1 MLIAGHEK
9 GQSWVRFLHSARL
22 TGNLL
27 TLGQIRHA
35 TIKTNDYYPL
45 IARAV
50 ERLDRS
56 TGEARRA
63 VYERARKAV
72 AELRSNQP
80 ALLDAEITEER
91 LALEEAIRKVEAEA
105 ARKSPTETRTEP
117 QSAPS
122 EGMPDGDNIQS
133 RDHGQPASPD
143 RDDRPP
149 ALPSRQA
156 PIFLPTASD
165 DRNNTDI
172 QAVAIGGAYG
182 ADHYHDDVPGSRWRG
197 SLLVV
202 MAVLALA
209 VLAGTFAYRAMFGGS
224 VFPAL
229 PPIIKAGTGPNN
241 IVRNNSDIRQSNSSQ
256 TSITSA
262 GSSEKLQP
270 MDIREAPKTVPRVI
284 STIPISSKPSAA
296 AVAPLAPAPAATAP
310 ALDPPV
316 ASALDP
322 PVAASVPPPAS
333 APVPVPASSEPKE
346 TAAVAPVAREPGAPS
361 PALAPPLLTAA
372 SVPPP
377 ASAPCQYRLPRSRR
391 RLRRSRRLR
400 ASRVRL
406 RPLLPR
412 RCSRQHLSRRPP
424 RLRCQYRLPR
434 SRRRLRR
441 SRRLRA
447 SRCSPLF
454 PPLLHLSRR
463 SAASTGEHLRLAR
476 SCPAVLRHRPAARLG
491 SVPVPASSE
500 PKETA
505 AVAPVAREP
514 GAPSPALA
522 PPLLTAASVPPPAS
536 APSEPKEIHRVIVG
550 PDGWGETDT
559 SSPPALADAQGDAA
573 PSPSSRSPMQ
583 ARSGTAVEVSSG
595 GAYAV
600 QVASQRSAAEARA
613 SFRALRAKFPNQ
625 LGGREPIVRRT
636 DLGAKG
642 IYYRAMV
649 GPFASMEKAAGMCR
663 TLKAAGCNCLVQR
676 N

>member
-9 GQSWVRFLHSARL
+9 GQGWVRFLHSARL
-22 TGNLL
+22 RGNLL

-50 ERLDRS
+50 ERLERS
-56 TGEARRA
+56 TGEDRRA

-72 AELRSNQP
+72 AELRSNQL
-80 ALLDAEITEER
+80 ALLDAEITLER
-91 LALEEAIRKVEAEA
+91 LALEEAIREVEAEA

-117 QSAPS
+117 RSAPS
-122 EGMPDGDNIQS
+122 EGMPDDDNIQS

-143 RDDRPP
+143 RDDRSP

-165 DRNNTDI
+165 DRHNTDI

-182 ADHYHDDVPGSRWRG
+182 ADHYHDDIPGSRWRG

-202 MAVLALA
+202 MAVLALT
-209 VLAGTFAYRAMFGGS
+209 VLAGTFAYRAIFGGS

-241 IVRNNSDIRQSNSSQ
+241 IVRNNSDIQQSNSSQ

-284 STIPISSKPSAA
+284 STIPISSKPTAA
-296 AVAPLAPAPAATAP
+296 LVAPLAPAPAATAP
-310 ALDPPV
+310 ALDPPIAASAASV
-316 ASALDP
+316 PPPASAPLPVPASSEPKETAAVVPVAHEPDAPSPAVAPPVLPAASVPSPASAPVPVPASSEPKETAAVVPVAREPGTPSPALVPPVLTAASIPPPASAPVPVPPSSELNETAAVAPAPTPAVAPPVLTAASIPPPASALVKVPASSEPKETAAVAPIAREPDAPSPAVAP
-322 PVAASVPPPAS
+322 PVLPAASVPPPAS

-346 TAAVAPVAREPGAPS
+346 
-361 PALAPPLLTAA
+361 
-372 SVPPP
+372 
-377 ASAPCQYRLPRSRR
+377 
-391 RLRRSRRLR
+391 
-400 ASRVRL
+400 
-406 RPLLPR
+406 
-412 RCSRQHLSRRPP
+412 
-424 RLRCQYRLPR
+424 
-434 SRRRLRR
+434 
-441 SRRLRA
+441 
-447 SRCSPLF
+447 
-454 PPLLHLSRR
+454 
-463 SAASTGEHLRLAR
+463 
-476 SCPAVLRHRPAARLG
+476 
-491 SVPVPASSE
+491 
-500 PKETA
+500 
-505 AVAPVAREP
+505 
-514 GAPSPALA
+514 
-522 PPLLTAASVPPPAS
+522 
-536 APSEPKEIHRVIVG
+536 IHRVIVG
-550 PDGWGETDT
+550 LDGWGEAGT

-573 PSPSSRSPMQ
+573 PSASSRSPMK

-595 GAYAV
+595 GVYAV

-625 LGGREPIVRRT
+625 LGGREPMVRRT
-636 DLGAKG
+636 NLGAKG

-663 TLKAAGCNCLVQR
+663 TLKAAGCNCLIQR

>member
-1 MLIAGHEK
+1 M
-9 GQSWVRFLHSARL
+9 
-22 TGNLL
+22 
-27 TLGQIRHA
+27 
-35 TIKTNDYYPL
+35 NDYYPL

-91 LALEEAIRKVEAEA
+91 LALEEAIRLVEAEA

-133 RDHGQPASPD
+133 RHHGQPASPD
-143 RDDRPP
+143 RDDRPL

-156 PIFLPTASD
+156 PIFLLTASD
-165 DRNNTDI
+165 DRHNTDI

-182 ADHYHDDVPGSRWRG
+182 ADHYHDDIPGSRWRG

-209 VLAGTFAYRAMFGGS
+209 VLAGTVAYRAMFGGS

-229 PPIIKAGTGPNN
+229 PPIIKAGTGLNN

-270 MDIREAPKTVPRVI
+270 MDIREALKAVPRVI

-316 ASALDP
+316 VSALDP
-322 PVAASVPPPAS
+322 PVALSISPPASAPLPVPASSEPKETAAVAPVAREPGAPSPALAPPLLTAASVPPPVS

-377 ASAPCQYRLPRSRR
+377 VSAPVPVP
-391 RLRRSRRLR
+391 
-400 ASRVRL
+400 ASSEPKETTAVAPVARE
-406 RPLLPR
+406 PGAP
-412 RCSRQHLSRRPP
+412 
-424 RLRCQYRLPR
+424 
-434 SRRRLRR
+434 
-441 SRRLRA
+441 
-447 SRCSPLF
+447 SPALAP
-454 PPLLHLSRR
+454 PPLT
-463 SAASTGEHLRLAR
+463 AASVPPPVSAPL
-476 SCPAVLRHRPAARLG
+476 
-491 SVPVPASSE
+491 PVPASSE

-522 PPLLTAASVPPPAS
+522 PPPLTAASVPPPVS
-536 APSEPKEIHRVIVG
+536 ALSEPKEIHRVIVG
-550 PDGWGETDT
+550 PDGWGKTDT

-573 PSPSSRSPMQ
+573 LSPSSHSPMQ
-583 ARSGTAVEVSSG
+583 ARGGSAVEVSSG

-600 QVASQRSAAEARA
+600 QVASERSAAEAHA
-613 SFRALRAKFPNQ
+613 SFRTLRAKFPNQ
-625 LGGREPIVRRT
+625 LGGREPMVRRT

-663 TLKAAGCNCLVQR
+663 TLKTAGCNCLVQR